1 MKQLKQ
7 LKQMS
12 ARRIQS
18 NRLFYMTIRHAAHNP
33 LIPLVKIIPKEAQKS
48 LVN

>member
-7 LKQMS
+7 M
-12 ARRIQS
+12 ATRRIQS

-33 LIPLVKIIPKEAQKS
+33 LIPLVKIIPKEAKKS

>member
-1 MKQLKQ
+1 MKQLK
-7 LKQMS
+7 KM
-12 ARRIQS
+12 ATRRIQS

-33 LIPLVKIIPKEAQKS
+33 LISLVKIIPKEAPKS

>member
-1 MKQLKQ
+1 MKQLKK
-7 LKQMS
+7 L
-12 ARRIQS
+12 ATRRIQS

-33 LIPLVKIIPKEAQKS
+33 LISLVKIIPKEAQKS